1 MVDVSM
7 TYNAQVCP
15 GLLVLLQLLK
25 LLVPTVSFV
34 VRMLME
40 KVVVLFVE
48 EVRYILTI
56 TIFKQNVKMNL
67 KRSQLNFF
75 QRKGRP
81 FRETWHALGT
91 SPNAAY
97 RQRSPL

>member
-1 MVDVSM
+1 MAVMVDVSM

-48 EVRYILTI
+48 EVR
-56 TIFKQNVKMNL
+56 
-67 KRSQLNFF
+67 
-75 QRKGRP
+75 
-81 FRETWHALGT
+81 
-91 SPNAAY
+91 
-97 RQRSPL
+97 